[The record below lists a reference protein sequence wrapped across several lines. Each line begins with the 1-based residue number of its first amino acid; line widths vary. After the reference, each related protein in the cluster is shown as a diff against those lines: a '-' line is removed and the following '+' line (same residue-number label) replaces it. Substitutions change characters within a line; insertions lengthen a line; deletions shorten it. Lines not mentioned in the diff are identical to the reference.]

1 MLAVRCEIGKKNVVT
16 NSAFANS
23 EMLAL
28 AEL

>member
-1 MLAVRCEIGKKNVVT
+1 MFAVRCEIGRKNVVT
-16 NSAFANS
+16 SLEFANS